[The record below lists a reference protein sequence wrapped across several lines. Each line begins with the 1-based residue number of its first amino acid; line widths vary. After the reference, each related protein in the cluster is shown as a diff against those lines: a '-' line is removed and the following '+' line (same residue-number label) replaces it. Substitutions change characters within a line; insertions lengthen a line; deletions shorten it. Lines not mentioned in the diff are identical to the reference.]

1 VTGDTAAPGRG
12 ATGFGEFVALM
23 GMLTALVALSI
34 DMVLPSLPAIGV
46 SLGVARANDNQ
57 LVISLLFLGFG
68 VGQFFYGPFSDAAGR
83 KPAAF
88 LGLTIFTVGCVLS
101 LLSQTLP
108 IMLAGRL
115 LQGIGVA
122 GPRTITIA
130 LVRDRFEGREMA
142 RVMSLVTA
150 VFILVPIIAPAL
162 GQALLGV
169 FGWRAVFVVYLVMGL
184 ITSIWFGLRQE
195 ETLPAAR
202 RLPFSLPRLAAAA
215 REVVTNRVTVCY
227 TIAAGLVFGAF
238 LGYLTSAQQILQ
250 EQYALGSRFPLYF
263 AVLAVAIGGAS
274 LANAKLVLRY
284 GMRPLSQ
291 WALWG
296 IFTISVAFSGVSAMA
311 SGRPPLVLLMAYLMA
326 SFFGIGLLFGNLTTL
341 AMQPL
346 GAIAGTGSAVVGAT
360 SMLISLTL
368 GTVIGQIYDGTVLP
382 LVVGF
387 AVLSLCSIVAA
398 WWAEAGSVPE
408 ATGEVRPA

>member
-1 VTGDTAAPGRG
+1 VTEESAAPSHT
-12 ATGFGEFVALM
+12 TGFGEFVGLM
-23 GMLTALVALSI
+23 AMLTALVALSI
-34 DMVLPSLPAIGV
+34 DMVLPALPAIGT
-46 SLGVARANDNQ
+46 SLSVARANDNQ
-57 LVISLLFLGFG
+57 LVVSLLFLGFG
-68 VGQFFYGPFSDAAGR
+68 VGQFFYGPLSDTAGR

-88 LGLTIFTVGCVLS
+88 VGLTVFTAGCSLA
-101 LLSQTLP
+101 LLSQSFP
-108 IMLAGRL
+108 MMLAGRL

-150 VFILVPIIAPAL
+150 VFILVPIIAPAI
-162 GQALLGV
+162 GQALLGA
-169 FGWRAVFVVYLVMGL
+169 FGWRAIFVVYLVMGL
-184 ITSIWFGLRQE
+184 ITSVWFGMRQE
-195 ETLPAAR
+195 ETLPQAR
-202 RLPFSLPRLAAAA
+202 RIPFSVSRLAAAA
-215 REVVTNRVTVCY
+215 RQVVTTRETVCY
-227 TIAAGLVFGAF
+227 TIAAGFVFGAF

-250 EQYALGSRFPLYF
+250 EQYALGARFPLYF
-263 AVLAVAIGGAS
+263 ATLAIAIGGAS

-284 GMRPLSQ
+284 GMRPLSH
-291 WALWG
+291 WSLWG
-296 IFTISVAFSGVSAMA
+296 IFSVSVLFSAVAALA
-311 SGRPPLVLLMAYLMA
+311 SGHPPLLLLMAYLMV
-326 SFFGIGLLFGNLTTL
+326 SFFGIGLLFGNLTAL

-360 SMLISLTL
+360 SMLLSLTL

-398 WWAEAGSVPE
+398 RFAEATPE
-408 ATGEVRPA
+408 RQRA